1 MNEDMLIRVMN
12 VGGAEEMSYLDELF
26 QKIQEHVL
34 VLPDEAI
41 DAVIARL
48 ERRQCQLELQARQV
62 RSQAHA
68 DSGKRC
74 QELERLA
81 RRFYNVR
88 YALYRLLHPR
98 HPHYNP
104 KL

>member
-1 MNEDMLIRVMN
+1 MNEDMLIRVMRLD
-12 VGGAEEMSYLDELF
+12 GAEEASCLDELF
-26 QKIQEHVL
+26 QTIQEHVL

-48 ERRQCQLELQARQV
+48 EQRQKQLELQARQV
-62 RSQAHA
+62 RSA

-88 YALYRLLHPR
+88 YALYRLLQPR
-98 HPHYNP
+98 HPYYNP
-104 KL
+104 NL